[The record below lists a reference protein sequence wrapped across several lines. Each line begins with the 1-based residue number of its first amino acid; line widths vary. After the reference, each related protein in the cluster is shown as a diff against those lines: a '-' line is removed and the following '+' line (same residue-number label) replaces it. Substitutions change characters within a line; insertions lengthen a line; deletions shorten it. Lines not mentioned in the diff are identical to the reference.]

1 MNSHTQQPVAVVTG
15 ASRGA
20 GAGIARALGGLGYTV
35 YVTGRTL
42 NEGDAPLSGTIGGT
56 AKAVTEAGGRGVAVA
71 VDHTRDAEVEQLF
84 KRIAQDEGRLDIL
97 VNNAASIH
105 DELIT
110 PGGFWERPLELVDI
124 LDVGLRSSYI
134 ASFYA
139 APLLIKTGGGLIAF
153 TSSFGSVCYMH
164 GPAYGAQKAGID
176 KFAADM
182 GVDLKD
188 HDVAAIS
195 LWLGPLKTERS
206 ANAIKERPDQYEQI
220 MKHAETPEFT
230 GRIIGALHRSPERMT
245 LTGQTLIGAEI
256 AETLGIEDL
265 EGKKPPSY
273 RAMLGE
279 PRIPHPAIVR

>member
-105 DELIT
+105 DEL
-110 PGGFWERPLELVDI
+110 G
-124 LDVGLRSSYI
+124 
-134 ASFYA
+134 ASA
-139 APLLIKTGGGLIAF
+139 
-153 TSSFGSVCYMH
+153 
-164 GPAYGAQKAGID
+164 GAC
-176 KFAADM
+176 
-182 GVDLKD
+182 
-188 HDVAAIS
+188 
-195 LWLGPLKTERS
+195 
-206 ANAIKERPDQYEQI
+206 
-220 MKHAETPEFT
+220 
-230 GRIIGALHRSPERMT
+230 
-245 LTGQTLIGAEI
+245 
-256 AETLGIEDL
+256 
-265 EGKKPPSY
+265 
-273 RAMLGE
+273 
-279 PRIPHPAIVR
+279 